1 MSFEQYNVRQSG
13 AFNAKFERS
22 LTLVRLPA
30 LAQKLKT
37 SQRHL
42 AEGVEHLFGILFPL
56 KEISKYKLFPLK
68 KYLNTKKKRFIQLLC
83 YSIYI
88 GKYSLIFKQ

>member
-56 KEISKYKLFPLK
+56 KKYPSTNCFP
-68 KYLNTKKKRFIQLLC
+68 
-83 YSIYI
+83 
-88 GKYSLIFKQ
+88 

>member
-68 KYLNTKKKRFIQLLC
+68 KYLNTKKKKVYTVTLLF
-83 YSIYI
+83 YLYW
-88 GKYSLIFKQ
+88 